1 MEGKSRARAE
11 TDPAGGVRVTTHQHG
26 HRKPAQRPSGA
37 ILHGGRIAYKA
48 DRPSHPRAMAGR
60 RAVSVARRS
69 VVAAPSRARHTRGS
83 PRRTQPAAKD
93 DFRPLHLLR
102 RNPLPRGI
110 KAISSAIRPI
120 GSASHVYAQTKPV
133 SLLLRVLI
141 GIDDVAGLIFR
152 RPQDHLVRGVAE
164 LGEIVPA
171 HTLKL
176 GEELP

>member
-1 MEGKSRARAE
+1 M
-11 TDPAGGVRVTTHQHG
+11 
-26 HRKPAQRPSGA
+26 RKE
-37 ILHGGRIAYKA
+37 
-48 DRPSHPRAMAGR
+48 
-60 RAVSVARRS
+60 
-69 VVAAPSRARHTRGS
+69 
-83 PRRTQPAAKD
+83 PAANAAAATD
-93 DFRPLHLLR
+93 DFGPLHLLR
-102 RNPLPRGI
+102 RDALPRSI
-110 KAISSAIRPI
+110 KAISSAIRLI
-120 GSASHVYAQTKPV
+120 GSASRIFAPTQPV